1 MGVMVQ
7 INTHSK
13 IFLVTAD
20 VDMRKGFNGLWAFA
34 QTKLGAQPR
43 SESVFVFT
51 NKART
56 RIKVL
61 AWDRTG
67 VWVCAKRLEKGT
79 FAWPHQNNSGVADA
93 QDAADSRAKAGT
105 QGAKGASGG
114 RVGSADS
121 GVHGS
126 EDCGGGGAAK
136 VLIEPSALFLLL
148 DGVDMRDACRR
159 PWFERD

>member
-1 MGVMVQ
+1 MWVMVQ

-13 IFLVTAD
+13 IFLVAAD

-56 RIKVL
+56 RIKML

-79 FAWPHQNNSGVADA
+79 FAWPQQNSSGVVGA
-93 QDAADSRAKAGT
+93 QGLAGGVAKAGA
-105 QGAKGASGG
+105 QCASGQNG
-114 RVGSADS
+114 G
-121 GVHGS
+121 GG
-126 EDCGGGGAAK
+126 DCGESGAAK